1 MRYNALIPG
10 LVPEVEERDAARFNG
25 DTWSDWRE
33 LPYDGRVTGVA
44 YYRLSRLVDMHREEA
59 VSSEMKRRTRLSSKE
74 K

>member
-25 DTWSDWRE
+25 YTWSDWRK
-33 LPYDGRVTGVA
+33 LAYDERVTGVA

-59 VSSEMKRRTRLSSKE
+59 VSSEMKRRARLSAK
-74 K
+74 